1 MYAARRR
8 GKCLK
13 RDSITIMR
21 KTPDKKT
28 IYGIVTV
35 SDKGQI
41 AIPVELRNDLG
52 IKRGDQLLVM
62 RQSDD
67 SGLVLM
73 KLDSVEDLLSG
84 IRHM

>member
-1 MYAARRR
+1 
-8 GKCLK
+8 
-13 RDSITIMR
+13 MR

-41 AIPVELRNDLG
+41 AIPVELRTDLE
-52 IKRGDQLLVM
+52 IKRGDQMMVI
-62 RQSDD
+62 RRPDD

-73 KLDSVEDLLSG
+73 KLDRVEDLLSG

>member
-1 MYAARRR
+1 
-8 GKCLK
+8 
-13 RDSITIMR
+13 MR
-21 KTPDKKT
+21 KSHGKKT
-28 IYGIVTV
+28 IYGVATV

-52 IKRGDQLLVM
+52 IKRGDQLLVI

-73 KLDSVEDLLSG
+73 KLDRVEDLLSG

>member
-1 MYAARRR
+1 MKKA
-8 GKCLK
+8 
-13 RDSITIMR
+13 SE
-21 KTPDKKT
+21 KKT

-41 AIPVELRNDLG
+41 AIPVELRNDLD
-52 IKRGDQLLVM
+52 IKRGDQLLVI
-62 RQSDD
+62 RKPDD

-73 KLDSVEDLLSG
+73 KLDRVEDLLSG

>member
-1 MYAARRR
+1 
-8 GKCLK
+8 
-13 RDSITIMR
+13 MR
-21 KTPDKKT
+21 KSQGKKT
-28 IYGIVTV
+28 IYGVATV

-52 IKRGDQLLVM
+52 IKRGDQLLVI

-73 KLDSVEDLLSG
+73 KLDRVEDLLSG

>member
-1 MYAARRR
+1 LCDDARA
-8 GKCLK
+8 GGGAG
-13 RDSITIMR
+13 MR
-21 KTPDKKT
+21 KSQGKKT
-28 IYGIVTV
+28 IYGVATV

-52 IKRGDQLLVM
+52 IKRGDQLLVI

-73 KLDSVEDLLSG
+73 KLDRVEDLLSG

>member
-1 MYAARRR
+1 MPEAGQYNE
-8 GKCLK
+8 
-13 RDSITIMR
+13 
-21 KTPDKKT
+21 
-28 IYGIVTV
+28 IVTV

-73 KLDSVEDLLSG
+73 KLDRVEDLLSG